1 MLLSQLRV
9 IRAFKSTLEDL
20 EEKRSEHS
28 IHSFRN
34 SRSHS
39 GGLRHSIPEN
49 ILSHVDAGDSRVK
62 STSLHPHRSS
72 AAMGSGDLKSAALLY
87 ADEHGRHHPHTAGN
101 PERDR
106 QRRTASNGHNN
117 NNSHAG
123 PVPYIAGGR
132 YSGHSTNNYPH
143 SYPYDTHQP
152 SMNPSQMMAPYHPVT
167 PQRNDS
173 NLPPPPPPSSV
184 LTIRLDY
191 DSLPDLPA
199 DLPRLI
205 HETSI

>member
-1 MLLSQLRV
+1 V

-28 IHSFRN
+28 VHSFRN

-39 GGLRHSIPEN
+39 GLRHSIPEN
-49 ILSHVDAGDSRVK
+49 ILSHVEAADSLVK

-72 AAMGSGDLKSAALLY
+72 TAMGSGDLKSAVLHY
-87 ADEHGRHHPHTAGN
+87 ADEHGRHQPHTTGDL
-101 PERDR
+101 ERDR
-106 QRRTASNGHNN
+106 QRRTTNGHNN
-117 NNSHAG
+117 NNSHTG
-123 PVPYIAGGR
+123 PIPYIPGSR
-132 YSGHSTNNYPH
+132 YNGHSSSNYSH
-143 SYPYDTHQP
+143 SYPYDAHQS
-152 SMNPSQMMAPYHPVT
+152 SMNPSQMMVPYQPVS
-167 PQRNDS
+167 PQRIDS
-173 NLPPPPPPSSV
+173 NLPPPPSSV

-199 DLPRLI
+199 DLPRLV

>member
-1 MLLSQLRV
+1 M

-28 IHSFRN
+28 VHSFRN

-39 GGLRHSIPEN
+39 GLRHSIPEN
-49 ILSHVDAGDSRVK
+49 ILSHVEAGDSLGK
-62 STSLHPHRSS
+62 STSLHPHLSS
-72 AAMGSGDLKSAALLY
+72 AAMGLGDSKSSALHF
-87 ADEHGRHHPHTAGN
+87 ADEHGRHHPQTGD

-106 QRRTASNGHNN
+106 QRQIAPNGHNN
-117 NNSHAG
+117 NNSHIG
-123 PVPYIAGGR
+123 PVPYIPGSR
-132 YSGHSTNNYPH
+132 YNGHSGNNYPH
-143 SYPYDTHQP
+143 SYPYDARQ
-152 SMNPSQMMAPYHPVT
+152 SSVNSSQMVAPYQPVT
-167 PQRNDS
+167 PQLIDS
-173 NLPPPPPPSSV
+173 NLPPPPSSV

-199 DLPRLI
+199 DLPRLV